1 MEAID
6 TLLVSFNP
14 NNRLMLVGRKQPNQ
28 YVNIINAF
36 EGDEAERLY
45 EMLLEKK
52 VVESEE

>member
-6 TLLVSFNP
+6 TLLVSFSP
-14 NNRLMLVGRKQPNQ
+14 KTRIMLVGRKRRNQ
-28 YVNIINAF
+28 AVDIVSAF

-45 EMLLEKK
+45 NSLLEKK

>member
-14 NNRLMLVGRKQPNQ
+14 ENRLMLVGRKRRNQ
-28 YVNIINAF
+28 AVDIVNAF

-45 EMLLEKK
+45 NSLLEKK